1 MGGMVSFTPKVF
13 GAGLIALDVVISA
26 DPKAPIRSYAGGT
39 CGNVLAILAF
49 LGWEAYPIAR
59 LNADS
64 ASERVRSDLA
74 RWGVHLKHASC
85 QPSADTPII
94 FQEIRRRRDGT
105 PTHRF
110 SWLCPRCG
118 HWLPGFKA
126 VTRTAIETVSKD
138 LPGASVFFMDRL
150 SRATLTLASEAA
162 RHGAVVMFEPSG
174 RSDQRLMAEALAIAH
189 VIKYADTRL
198 NGLDELIERE
208 AVTLLEVQTLGAAGL
223 RYRHRLDRNRSS
235 WRHLDAVPA
244 PHLADTCGSGDWC
257 SAGLLSKLAA
267 EGLKSLVKTDVEH
280 VEAALRH
287 GQALAA
293 WNCGFEGAR
302 GGMYSCGRAAFD
314 IQIIQLLDGMYDPA
328 ASAES
333 VMIDEEAL
341 GACPACASAAT

>member
-1 MGGMVSFTPKVF
+1 MVSFTPKVF

-64 ASERVRSDLA
+64 ASKRVRSDLA

-85 QPSADTPII
+85 EPSADTPII

-138 LPGASVFFMDRL
+138 LAGASVFFMDRL
-150 SRATLTLASEAA
+150 SRAALTLASEAA

-189 VIKYADTRL
+189 VVKYADTRL

-208 AVTLLEVQTLGAAGL
+208 AVTMLEIQTLGAAGL
-223 RYRHRLDRNRSS
+223 RYRHRMDKNQST

-244 PHLADTCGSGDWC
+244 PRLADTCGSGDWC

-267 EGLKSLVKTDVEH
+267 EGLSSLMSADIEH

-302 GGMYSCGRAAFD
+302 GGMYGCDRAAFD
-314 IQIIQLLDGMYDPA
+314 KQIVRLLDGVIDAAMPA
-328 ASAES
+328 ENFQIAEEQLS
-333 VMIDEEAL
+333 
-341 GACPACASAAT
+341 CPACASTAS